1 MKGKGVIVEV
11 QDRKKI
17 LKGLKN
23 CSVIL
28 VRLKEGGSFS
38 TKTTGIKI
46 VFQGIHDK
54 KVAFLAEME
63 HFFKQIGNSSV
74 LPIALPR
81 GTESAEIT
89 FSTSG
94 FDFAVE

>member
-1 MKGKGVIVEV
+1 MKGKGIIVEV
-11 QDRKKI
+11 QERKKI

-28 VRLKEGGSFS
+28 VRLKQGSSFS
-38 TKTTGIKI
+38 TKTTAIKI
-46 VFQGIHDK
+46 IFQGIHDK

-74 LPIALPR
+74 LPITLPR

-89 FSTSG
+89 FSTNG
-94 FDFAVE
+94 FDIATE

>member
-1 MKGKGVIVEV
+1 MKGKGIIVEV
-11 QDRKKI
+11 REQKKI

-23 CSVIL
+23 CNVIL
-28 VRLKEGGSFS
+28 VRLKRESSFS

-46 VFQGIHDK
+46 VFHGLYEK

-74 LPIALPR
+74 LPVALPR

-89 FSTSG
+89 FSTNG